1 MKLDTS
7 NKIQEMEAPHEQVIV
22 SQPPSAQTVVTLD
35 PKAESDRWNTRV
47 RWMGISTAFVSVNYL
62 ALSIAA
68 MVLQSE
74 YAIKNCLDSYSC
86 QQREYGFLYIL
97 IAHFLVSVLVVPV
110 GLGFAIAST
119 INKFSNRV
127 QTSFAHVAIN
137 FLFSAFIVTFALM
150 ICSVDQYLIG
160 SGVVFIVV
168 TICDALLIP
177 FLIKKIRATNFE
189 MDMIA
194 AANAKETTL
203 VPERSE
209 L

>member
-1 MKLDTS
+1 
-7 NKIQEMEAPHEQVIV
+7 
-22 SQPPSAQTVVTLD
+22 
-35 PKAESDRWNTRV
+35 
-47 RWMGISTAFVSVNYL
+47 
-62 ALSIAA
+62 
-68 MVLQSE
+68 
-74 YAIKNCLDSYSC
+74 
-86 QQREYGFLYIL
+86 
-97 IAHFLVSVLVVPV
+97 
-110 GLGFAIAST
+110 
-119 INKFSNRV
+119 
-127 QTSFAHVAIN
+127 
-137 FLFSAFIVTFALM
+137 M